1 MESYNEIQKKKP
13 EISMIAANAMTIL
26 NVANESFSGLDLSGI
41 NVSTFIDNK
50 WQGPNISGG
59 TFGRNRFFRGK
70 FKG

>member
-1 MESYNEIQKKKP
+1 MESKKKP
-13 EISMIAANAMTIL
+13 EISMTAANAMTIL

-41 NVSTFIDNK
+41 NVSTFIDNR

-59 TFGRNRFFRGK
+59 IFGGTNFSGSR